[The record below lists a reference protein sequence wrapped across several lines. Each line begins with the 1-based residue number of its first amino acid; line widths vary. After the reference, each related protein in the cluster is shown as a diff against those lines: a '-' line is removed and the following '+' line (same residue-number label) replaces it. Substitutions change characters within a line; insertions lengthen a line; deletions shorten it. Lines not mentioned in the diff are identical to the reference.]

1 MGRFHVALH
10 SRHGVQECFARLFDL
25 AAHDR
30 LIPLTS
36 VRAEPPSVPLAEG
49 ARFIARTGLGPLG
62 FDDPMEVVVWRPPGP
77 RHPGRATIV
86 KHGRVIT
93 GRIDAIVTAREG
105 SAREGTAREET
116 AREGSAGST
125 VYWTQQIGWPWLPT
139 FLDRPVTFVA
149 RLAYAR
155 MLRRLV

>member
-36 VRAEPPSVPLAEG
+36 VRSEPPSVPLAEG

-105 SAREGTAREET
+105 SA
-116 AREGSAGST
+116 GST
-125 VYWTQQIGWPWLPT
+125 VYWTQQIGCPWLPT